1 MPNFSNYYKS
11 QNWDYSPA
19 FKTITISTKRA
30 PAMVSGKKGD
40 PVTRLTG
47 VESSPL
53 ILPSQESQH
62 AILKALNLEGTA
74 IQLWQL
80 RLHKCAHVDNGVSV
94 NRLPDIVA
102 GDRVTIN
109 SEDYSVRWADTPHP
123 FAFGD
128 ILLLYITEDK
138 RA

>member
-1 MPNFSNYYKS
+1 
-11 QNWDYSPA
+11 
-19 FKTITISTKRA
+19 
-30 PAMVSGKKGD
+30 
-40 PVTRLTG
+40 
-47 VESSPL
+47 
-53 ILPSQESQH
+53 
-62 AILKALNLEGTA
+62 
-74 IQLWQL
+74 
-80 RLHKCAHVDNGVSV
+80 V

-109 SEDYSVRWADTPHP
+109 SEDYSVRRADTPHP